1 MIFLERAILEE
12 FCKSLKGVT
21 TDFQQEWGAQRYH
34 IGGKMFVMF
43 GTDANG
49 VPIFT
54 LKCDPAMAE
63 ELREQYEEIVPGYY
77 MNKTHWISI
86 YYSIDESEKFA
97 EKLLA
102 QARQLVFDKLT
113 KKAQKEI
120 G

>member
-1 MIFLERAILEE
+1 MEKEVLEG

-34 IGGKMFVMF
+34 IGGKMFAMF
-43 GTDANG
+43 GTDAKG

-54 LKCDPAMAE
+54 LKCDPAKAE

-86 YYSIDESEKFA
+86 YYSIDESNEFA
-97 EKLLA
+97 ENLLA
-102 QARQLVFDKLT
+102 QARQLVFNKLT
-113 KKAQKEI
+113 KKVQKEI

>member
-1 MIFLERAILEE
+1 MNQEVLES

-34 IGGKMFVMF
+34 IGGKMFAMF
-43 GTDANG
+43 GTDAKG

-54 LKCDPAMAE
+54 LKCDPVLAE

-86 YYSIDESEKFA
+86 YYSIDEANEFA
-97 EKLLA
+97 ESLLE
-102 QARQLVFDKLT
+102 QARHLVFTKLT
-113 KKAQKEI
+113 KKVQKEI